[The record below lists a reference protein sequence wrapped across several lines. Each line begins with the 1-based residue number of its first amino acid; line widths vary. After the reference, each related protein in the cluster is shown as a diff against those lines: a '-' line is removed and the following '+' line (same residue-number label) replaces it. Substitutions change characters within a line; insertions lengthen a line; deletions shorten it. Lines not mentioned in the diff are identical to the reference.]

1 VNKIAGDG
9 QAAGFCDTG
18 RGRRSTRRLV
28 KNFRFYDL
36 CTVSRMDEGIKMT
49 QQKTLILIDG
59 HALAFRMFFALE
71 RTGMKTTD
79 NQPSWA
85 VFGFLKAVFDLLKH
99 KEIKPDAITVA
110 FDVGRQTFR
119 VEKYDQYKANRE
131 TMPDTLR
138 SQMGLI
144 IEGLKA
150 FNIPIYTKEG
160 FEADDVIGTIC
171 DKATKLGHKT
181 LILTGDQDAFQ
192 LIDKE
197 GSVKVL
203 IPSKGELVEYD
214 WDKVYEKLG
223 VYPDQVIDYKG
234 LRGDTSDNIPGIRG
248 IGEKT
253 AQKLLSR
260 YPNMEELFA
269 HCEEIPENAVR
280 QKICDGKEIGMLSK
294 ELATIVKDVD
304 IDFDFEGTHIV
315 LPNISDV
322 TSYLQKLQFYG
333 FIRNIDE
340 ILGSFD
346 KNHIAEAK
354 MKPEPTVQIEAQ
366 QQPIVLE
373 ARAVNSCPMQLG
385 FFAQE
390 VKSKINKDNAGFDIK
405 AITTNEELKELV
417 ATLKSQTLISL
428 DTETTSVNIQEAELV
443 GISIGYNSLYSADSQ
458 VKIAE
463 GDEKTKTFYLPVSH
477 QFGDQ
482 LELKDVLEAIKPI
495 LEDGNIKKTLQN
507 AKFDYNILQNYNIKT
522 KGIIFDTMLASYIKD
537 PTRKHGL
544 KTQSLEHLNH
554 IMQEISELIG
564 SGKNQMTMECVSVDE
579 ATSYACDDAYATLE
593 LTRFWQTNLDEREL
607 KLLYEMEVPLALIL
621 AQMEYD
627 GVSIDVEYLNTLS
640 SELSKKI
647 QDLEALIFEI
657 AGMTFNVNSP
667 KQVGEVLFEKLGIAA
682 KKKRGKANYSTGAE
696 ILEELASE
704 HKICEYLLAHRQFSK
719 LKSTYTDSLPLL
731 ISKKDNRIHTSY
743 NQTVTTTGRLSSS
756 NPNLQNIPIRTEEG
770 NKIRHAFVARDR
782 ENGLLLSADYSQVEL
797 RLLAHC
803 SRDDSLIEAFCS
815 GEDVHTK
822 TAANVFEVPLE
833 GVTKDMRYK
842 AKAVNFGIIYGQSK
856 YGLSKSLGIAPFAAE
871 MFIEKYFATYPM
883 VKDYMQSTIRFAHQH
898 GYVETIFGRKRYLLN
913 DLASPNNSIREFA
926 ERAAINQPLQGTAA
940 DLIKMAM
947 IELDKKLKENNLKSK
962 MIMQVHDELI
972 LEVEQGELEQV
983 KKLTLE
989 AMELNQPLL
998 VPLVVDI
1005 SCGKSWLES

>member
-1 VNKIAGDG
+1 
-9 QAAGFCDTG
+9 
-18 RGRRSTRRLV
+18 
-28 KNFRFYDL
+28 
-36 CTVSRMDEGIKMT
+36 MT
-49 QQKTLILIDG
+49 QKTLILIDG
-59 HALAFRMFFALE
+59 HALAFRQFFALE

-85 VFGFLKAVFDLLKH
+85 VFGFFKAIFDLLKH

-138 SQMGLI
+138 SQMELI
-144 IEGLKA
+144 FEGLRA
-150 FNIPIYTKEG
+150 FNIPTYTKQG

-192 LIDKE
+192 LIDKD
-197 GSVKVL
+197 GFVKVL
-203 IPSKGELVEYD
+203 IPSKGELLEYN
-214 WDKVYEKLG
+214 WEKVYEKLG
-223 VYPDQVIDYKG
+223 VYPNQVVDYKG

-280 QKICDGKEIGMLSK
+280 QKICDGKEIGILSK
-294 ELATIVKDVD
+294 ELATIVTNVD
-304 IDFDFEGTHIV
+304 ISFDFEGTHIE
-315 LPNISDV
+315 LPNIDDV
-322 TSYLQKLQFYG
+322 TNFLKKMQFYS
-333 FIRNIDE
+333 FIRTIDG

-346 KNHIAEAK
+346 KTVNGKRQTVNGEDKRGEGGNAENRSISQPFNHSPLNTHLSPLISSA
-354 MKPEPTVQIEAQ
+354 
-366 QQPIVLE
+366 
-373 ARAVNSCPMQLG
+373 PMQLG

-390 VKSKINKDNAGFDIK
+390 VKSKINKDNDEFEIK
-405 AITTNEELKELV
+405 AVTTREGLRELV
-417 ATLKSQTLISL
+417 ETLKKQTLISL
-428 DTETTSVNIQEAELV
+428 DTETTSVNVIEAELV
-443 GISIGYNSLYSADSQ
+443 GISIGYNPLYSAKSE
-458 VKIAE
+458 VKILD
-463 GDEKTKTFYLPVSH
+463 GKEKTKTFYIPLSH
-477 QFGDQ
+477 QIGEQ
-482 LELKDVLEAIKPI
+482 LEINEVIEALKPI
-495 LEDGNIKKTLQN
+495 FEDENLKKTLQN
-507 AKFDYNILQNYNIKT
+507 AKFDYNILQNYGIKL

-544 KTQSLEHLNH
+544 KTQSLEHLDH
-554 IMQEISELIG
+554 IMQEITELIG
-564 SGKNQMTMECVSVDE
+564 SGKNQLSMECVSVDE
-579 ATSYACDDAYATLE
+579 ATSYACDDAFATLE
-593 LTRFWQTNLDEREL
+593 LTRFWQSELDEREL
-607 KLLYEMEVPLALIL
+607 KLLYDVEVPLALIL

-627 GVSIDVEYLNTLS
+627 GVSIDVEYLNK
-640 SELSKKI
+640 LSKELTTKI
-647 QDLEALIFEI
+647 LDLETKIFEI

-667 KQVGEVLFEKLGIAA
+667 KQVGEVLFDKLEIAV
-682 KKKRGKANYSTGAE
+682 KKKKKGKSAYSTGAE
-696 ILEELASE
+696 ILEELAGE

-731 ISKKDNRIHTSY
+731 ISKKDGRIHTNY

-770 NKIRHAFVARDR
+770 NKIRHAFVTHDR
-782 ENGLLLSADYSQVEL
+782 ENGLLLSADYSQIEL

-803 SRDDSLIEAFCS
+803 SRDDRLIEAFCS
-815 GEDVHTK
+815 GEDIHTK
-822 TAANVFEVPLE
+822 TAASVFEVPLD

-856 YGLSKSLGIAPFAAE
+856 YGLAKSLNIAPFAAE
-871 MFIEKYFATYPM
+871 MFIEKYFATYPQ
-883 VKDYMQSTIRFAHQH
+883 VREYMQNTVKFAHEN
-898 GYVETIFGRKRYLLN
+898 GFVETIFGRKRYLLN
-913 DLASPNNSIREFA
+913 DLASPNHQIREFA
-926 ERAAINQPLQGTAA
+926 QRAAINQPLQGTAA

-972 LEVEQGELEQV
+972 LEIENGELEDV
-983 KKLTLE
+983 KKLTIE

-998 VPLVVDI
+998 VPLVVDVNC
-1005 SCGKSWLES
+1005 SKSWLEN

>member
-1 VNKIAGDG
+1 
-9 QAAGFCDTG
+9 
-18 RGRRSTRRLV
+18 
-28 KNFRFYDL
+28 
-36 CTVSRMDEGIKMT
+36 MT
-49 QQKTLILIDG
+49 EQKTLILIDG
-59 HALAFRMFFALE
+59 HALAFRQYFALE

-79 NQPSWA
+79 NQPTWA

-138 SQMGLI
+138 SQMSLI

-160 FEADDVIGTIC
+160 YEADDVIGTIC

-192 LIDKE
+192 LVDKD
-197 GSVKVL
+197 GFVKVL
-203 IPSKGELVEYD
+203 IPSKGELIEYT

-223 VYPDQVIDYKG
+223 VYPNQVIDYKG

-280 QKICDGKEIGMLSK
+280 QKICEGKEIGMLSK

-304 IDFDFEGTHIV
+304 IDFDFVGTHIE
-315 LPNISDV
+315 LPSIDDV
-322 TSYLQKLQFYG
+322 TNYLQKLQFYS
-333 FIRNIDE
+333 FIRGIDG

-346 KNHIAEAK
+346 KNRVVEVEPEQAKVPANSLQAPQATQTIEQTTLLEAK
-354 MKPEPTVQIEAQ
+354 P
-366 QQPIVLE
+366 
-373 ARAVNSCPMQLG
+373 VNSCPMQLG

-390 VKSKINKDNAGFDIK
+390 VKNKINKDDMGFDIK
-405 AITTNEELKELV
+405 AVTTKEDLAEV
-417 ATLKSQTLISL
+417 IDTLKKQTLISL
-428 DTETTSVNIQEAELV
+428 DTETTSLNITEAELV
-443 GISIGYNSLYSADSQ
+443 GISIGYNPLYSAVNSG

-463 GDEKTKTFYLPVSH
+463 GTEKTKTFYFPVSH

-482 LELKDVLEAIKPI
+482 LELNEILDALKPI
-495 LEDGNIKKTLQN
+495 FEDEKIKKTLQN
-507 AKFDYNILQNYNIKT
+507 AKYDYNILQNYEIKT

-554 IMQEISELIG
+554 IMQEITELIG
-564 SGKNQMTMECVSVDE
+564 SGKNQMSMECVSVDE

-593 LTRFWQTNLDEREL
+593 LTRFWQSNLDEREL
-607 KLLYEMEVPLALIL
+607 KLLYDVEVPLAIVL
-621 AQMEYD
+621 AKMEYD
-627 GVSIDVEYLNTLS
+627 GVAVDFEYLKVLS
-640 SELSKKI
+640 DDLTKNI
-647 QDLEALIFEI
+647 LDLESKIFEI
-657 AGMTFNVNSP
+657 SGVPFNVNSP
-667 KQVGEVLFEKLGIAA
+667 KQVGEILFDRLGIAA

-704 HKICEYLLAHRQFSK
+704 HKICEYLLAHRKFSK
-719 LKSTYTDSLPLL
+719 LKSTYTDSLPQL
-731 ISKKDNRIHTSY
+731 ISKKDGRIHTSY

-770 NKIRHAFVARDR
+770 NKIRRAFVAGDR
-782 ENGLLLSADYSQVEL
+782 EKGLLLSADYSQVEL

-815 GEDVHTK
+815 GEDIHTQ
-822 TAANVFEVPLE
+822 TAAKVFEVPIE

-856 YGLSKSLGIAPFAAE
+856 YGLSKALGIAPFAAE
-871 MFIEKYFATYPM
+871 MFIEKYFATYPK
-883 VKDYMQSTIRFAHQH
+883 VKEYMQSTIRFAHEN
-898 GYVETIFGRKRYLLN
+898 GYVETIFGRKRYLGN
-913 DLASPNNSIREFA
+913 DLASPNNAIREAA

-947 IELDKKLKENNLKSK
+947 IELDKKLAENNLKSK

-972 LEVEQGELEQV
+972 MEIEDGEFEKV
-983 KKLTLE
+983 KQLTEE

-998 VPLVVDI
+998 VPLVVDV
-1005 SCGKSWLES
+1005 SCGKSWIEGD

>member
-1 VNKIAGDG
+1 
-9 QAAGFCDTG
+9 
-18 RGRRSTRRLV
+18 
-28 KNFRFYDL
+28 
-36 CTVSRMDEGIKMT
+36 MT
-49 QQKTLILIDG
+49 QKTLILIDG
-59 HALAFRMFFALE
+59 HALAFRQFFALE

-79 NQPSWA
+79 NQPTWA
-85 VFGFLKAVFDLLKH
+85 VYGFFKAIFDLLKH

-138 SQMGLI
+138 SQMELI
-144 IEGLKA
+144 FEGLRA
-150 FNIPIYTKEG
+150 FNIPIYTKQG

-192 LIDKE
+192 LIDKD
-197 GSVKVL
+197 GFVKVL
-203 IPSKGELVEYD
+203 IPSKGELLEYNRE
-214 WDKVYEKLG
+214 KVYEKLG
-223 VYPDQVIDYKG
+223 VYPEQVTDYKG

-280 QKICDGKEIGMLSK
+280 QKICDGKEIGTLSK
-294 ELATIVKDVD
+294 ELATIVTDVD
-304 IDFDFEGTHIV
+304 INFDFEGTHIE
-315 LPNISDV
+315 LPSIDNV
-322 TSYLQKLQFYG
+322 TNFLKKMQFYS
-333 FIRNIDE
+333 FIRTIDG

-346 KNHIAEAK
+346 KNKEITRISSSAPLTPSPSTLQPSNQKSHIS
-354 MKPEPTVQIEAQ
+354 
-366 QQPIVLE
+366 VLP
-373 ARAVNSCPMQLG
+373 ALHTSISPLASSSPMQLG

-390 VKSKINKDNAGFDIK
+390 VKSKINKDNDEFEIK
-405 AITTNEELKELV
+405 AITTKEDLEELVEI
-417 ATLKSQTLISL
+417 LKRQTLISL
-428 DTETTSVNIQEAELV
+428 DTETTSVNVIEAELV
-443 GISIGYNSLYSADSQ
+443 GISIGYNPLYRAKSE
-458 VKIAE
+458 VKILD
-463 GDEKTKTFYLPVSH
+463 GKEKTKTFYIPLSH
-477 QFGDQ
+477 QIGEQ
-482 LELKDVLEAIKPI
+482 LEINEVIETLKPI
-495 LEDGNIKKTLQN
+495 FEDENLKKTLQN
-507 AKFDYNILQNYNIKT
+507 AKFDYNILQNYGIKL
-522 KGIIFDTMLASYIKD
+522 KGVIFDTMLASYIKD

-544 KTQSLEHLNH
+544 KTQSIDHLDH
-554 IMQEISELIG
+554 IMQDITELIG
-564 SGKNQMTMECVSVDE
+564 SGKNQLSMECVSVEE
-579 ATSYACDDAYATLE
+579 ATSYACDDAFATLE
-593 LTRFWQTNLDEREL
+593 LTRFWQNDLDEREL
-607 KLLYEMEVPLALIL
+607 KLLYDVEVPLAIIL

-640 SELSKKI
+640 KELTAKI
-647 QDLEALIFEI
+647 LDLETKIFEI

-667 KQVGEVLFEKLGIAA
+667 KQVGEVLFDKLEIAV
-682 KKKRGKANYSTGAE
+682 KKKKKGKTAYSTGAE
-696 ILEELASE
+696 ILEELAGE

-731 ISKKDNRIHTSY
+731 ISKKDGRIHTSY

-770 NKIRHAFVARDR
+770 NKIRHAFVTQDR
-782 ENGLLLSADYSQVEL
+782 ESGLLLSADYSQIEL

-815 GEDVHTK
+815 GEDIHTK
-822 TAANVFEVPLE
+822 TAASVFEVPLD

-856 YGLSKSLGIAPFAAE
+856 YGLAKSLNIAPFAAE
-871 MFIEKYFATYPM
+871 MFIEKYFATYPK
-883 VKDYMQSTIRFAHQH
+883 VREYMQNTVKFAHEN
-898 GYVETIFGRKRYLLN
+898 GFVETIFGRKRYLLN
-913 DLASPNNSIREFA
+913 DLASPNHQIREFA
-926 ERAAINQPLQGTAA
+926 QRAAINQPLQGTAA

-947 IELDKKLKENNLKSK
+947 IELDKELKENSLKSK

-972 LEVEQGELEQV
+972 LEIENGELEDV

-1005 SCGKSWLES
+1005 NCGKSWIEN

>member
-1 VNKIAGDG
+1 
-9 QAAGFCDTG
+9 
-18 RGRRSTRRLV
+18 
-28 KNFRFYDL
+28 
-36 CTVSRMDEGIKMT
+36 MT
-49 QQKTLILIDG
+49 QKTLILIDG
-59 HALAFRMFFALE
+59 HALAFRQFFALE

-85 VFGFLKAVFDLLKH
+85 VFGFFKAIFDLLKH

-138 SQMGLI
+138 SQMELI
-144 IEGLKA
+144 FEGLRA
-150 FNIPIYTKEG
+150 FNIPIYTKQG

-192 LIDKE
+192 LIDKD
-197 GSVKVL
+197 GFVKVL
-203 IPSKGELVEYD
+203 IPSKGELLEYN
-214 WDKVYEKLG
+214 WEKVYEKLG
-223 VYPDQVIDYKG
+223 VYPNQVIDYKG

-280 QKICDGKEIGMLSK
+280 QKICDGKEIGTLSK

-304 IDFDFEGTHIV
+304 INFDFEGTHIE
-315 LPNISDV
+315 LPSIDEV
-322 TSYLQKLQFYG
+322 TNFLKKMQFYS
-333 FIRNIDE
+333 FIRNIDG

-346 KNHIAEAK
+346 KTGNSEQETGNRNVETV
-354 MKPEPTVQIEAQ
+354 KPFNLSPLTSS
-366 QQPIVLE
+366 
-373 ARAVNSCPMQLG
+373 NPMQLG

-390 VKSKINKDNAGFDIK
+390 VKSKINKDNDEFEIK
-405 AITTNEELKELV
+405 AVTTKEDLEELVEI
-417 ATLKSQTLISL
+417 LKKQTLISL
-428 DTETTSVNIQEAELV
+428 DTETTSVNVIEAELV
-443 GISIGYNSLYSADSQ
+443 GISIGYNSFYTAKSE
-458 VKIAE
+458 VKILE
-463 GDEKTKTFYLPVSH
+463 GKEKTKTFYIPLSH
-477 QFGDQ
+477 QIGEQ
-482 LELKDVLEAIKPI
+482 LEINDVIEALKPI
-495 LEDGNIKKTLQN
+495 LENENLKKTLQN
-507 AKFDYNILQNYNIKT
+507 AKFDYNILQNYGIKL

-544 KTQSLEHLNH
+544 KTQSLEHLDH
-554 IMQEISELIG
+554 VMQEITELIG
-564 SGKNQMTMECVSVDE
+564 SGKNQLSMECVSLEE
-579 ATSYACDDAYATLE
+579 ATSYACDDAFATLE
-593 LTRFWQTNLDEREL
+593 LTRFWQNELDEREL
-607 KLLYEMEVPLALIL
+607 KLLYDVEVPLAIIL

-627 GVSIDVEYLNTLS
+627 GVSIDVEYLNK
-640 SELSKKI
+640 LSKELTTKI
-647 QDLEALIFEI
+647 LDLESKIFEI
-657 AGMTFNVNSP
+657 AGMAFNVNSP
-667 KQVGEVLFEKLGIAA
+667 KQVGEVLFDKLEIAV
-682 KKKRGKANYSTGAE
+682 KKKKKGKTAYSTGAE
-696 ILEELASE
+696 ILEELAGE

-731 ISKKDNRIHTSY
+731 ISKKDARIHTSY

-770 NKIRHAFVARDR
+770 NKIRHAFVTHDR
-782 ENGLLLSADYSQVEL
+782 ENGLLLSADYSQIEL

-815 GEDVHTK
+815 GEDIHTK
-822 TAANVFEVPLE
+822 TAASVFEVPLD

-856 YGLSKSLGIAPFAAE
+856 YGLAKSLNIAPFAAE
-871 MFIEKYFATYPM
+871 MFIEKYFATYPK
-883 VKDYMQSTIRFAHQH
+883 VREYMQNTVKFAHEN
-898 GYVETIFGRKRYLLN
+898 GFVETIFGRKRYLLN
-913 DLASPNNSIREFA
+913 DLASPNHQIREFA
-926 ERAAINQPLQGTAA
+926 QRAAINQPLQGTAA

-972 LEVEQGELEQV
+972 LEIENGEFETV
-983 KKLTLE
+983 KKLTID

-1005 SCGKSWLES
+1005 NCGKSWLENE